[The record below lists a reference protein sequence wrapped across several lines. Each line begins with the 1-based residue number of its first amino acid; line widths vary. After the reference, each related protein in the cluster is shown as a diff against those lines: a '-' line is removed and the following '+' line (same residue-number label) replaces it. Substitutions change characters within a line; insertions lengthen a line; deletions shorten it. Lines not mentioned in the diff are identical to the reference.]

1 MLDLHFAQI
10 FRALS
15 GEKVEKDFLQRQ
27 TEERGRNNFSPSKG
41 SSAPFAYLKNLTSS
55 KCLRQW
61 LEGAEALDRAVD
73 RADLLNHS
81 HP

>member
-27 TEERGRNNFSPSKG
+27 TEERGRNNFPRQK
-41 SSAPFAYLKNLTSS
+41 APQPRL
-55 KCLRQW
+55 
-61 LEGAEALDRAVD
+61 
-73 RADLLNHS
+73 HI
-81 HP
+81 